1 MKKLSLYFLALYSM
15 GVNAQYWTEK
25 ASGFTNVNS
34 TLPSISIVDANV
46 IWAISNVGTGNSYT
60 KSVNGG
66 NTWTSGFITLGPA
79 TALTVSN
86 ICAFSAT
93 TAWVSAYVSPSLPL
107 QGIWKTVDGGTTW
120 TRQTTAFFNT
130 TPDSFVDFVHFWGD
144 GQTGI
149 CVGDAKT
156 GDTVFEIYETAD
168 GGTTWIGGPNINIPV
183 KLTGEYPLTN
193 NYDYSGNTIWF
204 GTTKGRL
211 FRSIDNGSSWTVSQ
225 TPETGNL
232 GKFSFSEYNQL
243 NGLGKGILITNAGQ
257 LYKTIDGGDNWTLI
271 PTTGFNIGA
280 ISYVPNTSYIVST
293 GTSALPGSSYSLDDG
308 ATWTTIDGVHH
319 NKAYFMNINVGFSG
333 GKNTSPTAGGIFK
346 YSSTPLFVERFDAEK
361 QIFVS
366 PNPTSGILHL
376 DSKNSLIKETT
387 VFDLLGRQIYSS
399 KFSALNKVD
408 LDLKSLQS
416 GTYVLKVTSDSGKME
431 SLKIMKN

>member
-46 IWAISNVGTGNSYT
+46 IWAETNVGAGNYFT
-60 KSVNGG
+60 KSINGG
-66 NTWTSGFITLGPA
+66 NTWTAGFIFLNGQP
-79 TALTVSN
+79 LNVSN
-86 ICAFSAT
+86 ISAFSAT
-93 TAWVSAYVSPSLPL
+93 TAWVSTYGSGGQ
-107 QGIWKTVDGGTTW
+107 QGIWKTTDGGTTW
-120 TRQTTAFFNT
+120 TRQASAQFGTA
-130 TPDSFVDFVHFWGD
+130 DSFPSFVHFWGD
-144 GQTGI
+144 ALTGI

-168 GGTTWIGGPNINIPV
+168 GGTTWTGGPNINIPV
-183 KLTGEYPLTN
+183 MLTGEYTLTN

-211 FRSIDNGSSWTVSQ
+211 FRSINNGSDWTVSQ

-232 GKFSFSEYNQL
+232 GKFSFSDYNQL

-280 ISYVPNTSYIVST
+280 ISYVPNTSYVVST

-319 NKAYFMNINVGFSG
+319 NKAYFMNVNVGFSG

-376 DSKNSLIKETT
+376 DSENSLIKETT